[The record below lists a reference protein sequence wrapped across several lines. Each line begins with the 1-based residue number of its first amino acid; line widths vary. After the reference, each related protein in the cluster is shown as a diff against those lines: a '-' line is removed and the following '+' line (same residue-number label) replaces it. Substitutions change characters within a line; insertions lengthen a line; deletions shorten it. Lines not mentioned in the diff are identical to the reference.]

1 MAYELWPVFLA
12 SAGISLVLCLLL
24 MPVARKTGLLDHPA
38 ERKVHSDSVPLVG
51 GTAIYLTMI
60 LVITLATPYAVE
72 TLPLI
77 IACGMMLV
85 VGMIDDLRE
94 LSPFIRFVIQILAC
108 CIMVFVS
115 DVVLTDFGSL
125 MWNGVLYLGWMSVL
139 ITIFAALGVINA
151 FNMMD
156 GIDGLSSMI
165 FIVASTAMA
174 WLAFQAGHTTNAAIL
189 IIAAGATLGFFLLN
203 ARLPWNKRARVFLG
217 DSGSVFLGLLLAWQ
231 FIDLGSG
238 DDRAFAPITA
248 VWLLGIPLLDT
259 TLLMVRR
266 KLNGGSPFAADQHH
280 LHHAFLRAGFSVTQ
294 TTIIITGLVLITT
307 TIGLTGQILAWP
319 EYLMFYAYIAF
330 GLVYYRTMSRC
341 WRDHRFLGRDVASDM
356 I

>member
-1 MAYELWPVFLA
+1 MAYEQWPFLLE
-12 SAGISLVLCLLL
+12 SAGVSLLLCLLL

-38 ERKVHSDSVPLVG
+38 ERKVHRDPVPLVG
-51 GTAIYLTMI
+51 GAAIYLAMI
-60 LVITLATPYAVE
+60 LMIILATPYAVE
-72 TLPLI
+72 TLPLM

-85 VGMIDDLRE
+85 VGMIDDVRE
-94 LSPFIRFVIQILAC
+94 LSAFIRFVIQILAC

-125 MWNGVLYLGWMSVL
+125 MWNGVLYLGWTS
-139 ITIFAALGVINA
+139 IPFTIFSALGVINA

-165 FIVASTAMA
+165 FIVAASAMA
-174 WLAFQAGHTTNAAIL
+174 WLALQAGHTTNAVVL

-231 FIDLGSG
+231 FIDLGNG

-266 KLNGGSPFAADQHH
+266 KLNGGSPFDADQHH

-294 TTIIITGLVLITT
+294 TTIIITGLVLFTT
-307 TIGLTGQILAWP
+307 TVGLAGHILAWP
-319 EYLMFYAYIAF
+319 EYMMFYTYIVF

-341 WRDHRFLGRDVASDM
+341 WRDHRFLGRDVAPDM

>member
-1 MAYELWPVFLA
+1 MAYELWTVLLA
-12 SAGISLVLCLLL
+12 SVGISLVLCLLL
-24 MPVARKTGLLDHPA
+24 IPVARKTGLLDHPA

-51 GTAIYLTMI
+51 GTAILLSMI

-72 TLPLI
+72 TLPLMV
-77 IACGMMLV
+77 ACGMMLI

-108 CIMVFVS
+108 CIMVFAS

-125 MWNGVLYLGWMSVL
+125 MWNGVLYLGWMSVP

-165 FIVASTAMA
+165 FIVASAAMA
-174 WLAFQAGHTTNAAIL
+174 WLALQAGHTSNASIL
-189 IIAAGATLGFFLLN
+189 IIAAGATFGFFLLN

-231 FIDLGSG
+231 FIDLGNG
-238 DDRAFAPITA
+238 DDRAYAPMTA

-259 TLLMVRR
+259 TLLMIRR
-266 KLNGGSPFAADQHH
+266 KLAGGSPFDADQHH
-280 LHHAFLRAGFSVTQ
+280 LHHAFLRSGFSVNQ
-294 TTIIITGLVLITT
+294 TIIIIAGLVLFTT
-307 TIGLTGQILAWP
+307 TIGLSGQLLGWT
-319 EYLMFYAYIAF
+319 EYLMFYAYMAF
-330 GLVYYRTMSRC
+330 GLVYYRIMSRC
-341 WRDHRFLGRDVASDM
+341 WRDHRFLGRDVAADM